1 MGMNKRHVLDLD
13 TYSKTDIEVVLTNT
27 FKMKELLKQGIKKA
41 PNLNGKILVNIFLEA
56 STRTRVSFERAAKIL
71 GADVINVSGSGSS
84 IEKGESLYN
93 TALTLQAMNADII
106 VVRHP
111 HAGAPY
117 FLARHLNAS
126 VINAGDGSHAH
137 PTQAMLDLFTV
148 YENFGRLENLKIVII
163 GDILHSRVARSNIWG
178 FVKLGAELV
187 LCGPKTLL
195 PKEFK
200 TNLAF
205 YYPDGFKNI
214 RVESNISDAVKDAD
228 VVMALRLQ
236 KERQKHWSIPSIRE
250 YANLFCI
257 TPEVMK
263 LAKTNAI
270 VMHPGPMNEG
280 IEIET
285 SVAHSDRSVVEN
297 QVTNGL
303 AVRMAVLLNV
313 TQSSKVRKM
322 GDS

>member
-1 MGMNKRHVLDLD
+1 MEILMNKRHVLDLD
-13 TYSKTDIEVVLTNT
+13 TYSKIDIEA
-27 FKMKELLKQGIKKA
+27 LLKNTVEMKDLLRRDMKKIA
-41 PNLNGKILVNIFLEA
+41 SLNGKTVVNIFLEA

-71 GADVINVSGSGSS
+71 SADVINVSGSGSS

-106 VVRHP
+106 IVRHP

-117 FLARHLNAS
+117 FLSRHLDAN

-148 YENFGRLENLKIVII
+148 YENFGRIENLKIAII

-178 FVKLGAELV
+178 FVKLGAQLI

-195 PKEFK
+195 PKHFER
-200 TNLAF
+200 NLQQI
-205 YYPDGFKNI
+205 YQTGSNNI
-214 RVESNISDAVKDAD
+214 RIENDLCSAVQDVD

-236 KERQKHWSIPSIRE
+236 KERQKHWSVPSIRE
-250 YANLFCI
+250 YANLFCV
-257 TPEVMK
+257 TPQIMK
-263 LAKTNAI
+263 LAKKTCI
-270 VMHPGPMNEG
+270 VMQPGPMNEG

-285 SVAHSDRSVVEN
+285 SVAHSMQSVVED

-303 AVRMAVLLNV
+303 AVRMAVLQNV
-313 TQSSKVRKM
+313 TLNNIGKNK
-322 GDS
+322 

>member
-1 MGMNKRHVLDLD
+1 MTMNKKHVLDLD
-13 TYSKTDIEVVLTNT
+13 SYSKTDIESLMKNT
-27 FKMKELLKQGIKKA
+27 IEMKDLLQKDIKKI
-41 PNLNGKILVNIFLEA
+41 PSLNGKTVVNIFLEA

-71 GADVINVSGSGSS
+71 SADVINVSGSGSS

-106 VVRHP
+106 IVRHP

-117 FLARHLNAS
+117 FLSRHLDAS

-148 YENFGRLENLKIVII
+148 FENFGKIENLKIAII

-178 FVKLGAELV
+178 FVKLGAKLV

-195 PKEFK
+195 PKQFEA
-200 TNLAF
+200 NLQQIYHTKA
-205 YYPDGFKNI
+205 
-214 RVESNISDAVKDAD
+214 SNIKIEYDLRSAVQGAD

-236 KERQKHWSIPSIRE
+236 KERQKHWSVPSIRE
-250 YANLFCI
+250 YANLFCL

-263 LAKTNAI
+263 LAKNNCI

-285 SVAHSDRSVVEN
+285 SVAHSQQSVVEN

-303 AVRMAVLLNV
+303 AVRMAVLQNV
-313 TQSSKVRKM
+313 TLNNIGKDK
-322 GDS
+322 

>member
-1 MGMNKRHVLDLD
+1 MDKRHVLDLD
-13 TYSKTDIEVVLTNT
+13 TYSKKDIESLLENT
-27 FKMKELLKQGIKKA
+27 VEMKKLLQLGTKKI
-41 PNLNGKILVNIFLEA
+41 PSLNGKTVVNIFLEA

-71 GADVINVSGSGSS
+71 SADVINVSGSGSS

-106 VVRHP
+106 IVRHP

-117 FLARHLNAS
+117 FLSRHLDAS

-137 PTQAMLDLFTV
+137 PTQAMLDLYTV
-148 YENFGRLENLKIVII
+148 YEKFGKIQNLKIAII

-178 FVKLGAELV
+178 FVKLGAQLV

-195 PKEFK
+195 SKKFES
-200 TNLAF
+200 NLQQIYQA
-205 YYPDGFKNI
+205 GSKNI
-214 RVESNISDAVKDAD
+214 RVENDLRAAVKGVD

-236 KERQKHWSIPSIRE
+236 KERQKHWSVPSIRE
-250 YANLFCI
+250 YANLFCV
-257 TPEVMK
+257 TPEIMK
-263 LAKTNAI
+263 HAKKSCI

-280 IEIET
+280 VEIET
-285 SVAHSDRSVVEN
+285 TVAHSKQSVVED

-303 AVRMAVLLNV
+303 AVRMAVLQNV
-313 TQSSKVRKM
+313 TLNNIGKNK
-322 GDS
+322 

>member
-1 MGMNKRHVLDLD
+1 MEAFMDKRHVLDLD
-13 TYSKTDIEVVLTNT
+13 TYSKKDIESLLENT
-27 FKMKELLKQGIKKA
+27 IEMKKLLQLDTKKI
-41 PNLNGKILVNIFLEA
+41 PSLNGKTVVNIFLEA

-71 GADVINVSGSGSS
+71 SADVINVSGSGSS

-106 VVRHP
+106 IVRHP

-117 FLARHLNAS
+117 FLSRHLDAS

-137 PTQAMLDLFTV
+137 PTQAMLDLYTV
-148 YENFGRLENLKIVII
+148 YEKFGKIQNLKIAII

-178 FVKLGAELV
+178 FVKLGAQLV

-195 PKEFK
+195 PKKFES
-200 TNLAF
+200 NLQQIYQA
-205 YYPDGFKNI
+205 GSKNI
-214 RVESNISDAVKDAD
+214 RVENDLRAAVKGVD

-236 KERQKHWSIPSIRE
+236 KERQKHWSVPSIRE
-250 YANLFCI
+250 YANLFCV
-257 TPEVMK
+257 TPEIMK
-263 LAKTNAI
+263 HAKKSCI

-280 IEIET
+280 VEIET
-285 SVAHSDRSVVEN
+285 SVAHSKQSVVED

-303 AVRMAVLLNV
+303 AVRMAVLQNV
-313 TQSSKVRKM
+313 TLNNIGKNK
-322 GDS
+322 

>member
-1 MGMNKRHVLDLD
+1 MELVMNKRHVLDLD
-13 TYSKTDIEVVLTNT
+13 TYSKIDIQSLLKNT
-27 FKMKELLKQGIKKA
+27 IEMKELLQRDIKKT
-41 PNLNGKILVNIFLEA
+41 PSLNGKTVVNIFLEA

-71 GADVINVSGSGSS
+71 SADVINVSGSGSS

-106 VVRHP
+106 IVRHP

-117 FLARHLNAS
+117 FLSRHLDAS

-148 YENFGRLENLKIVII
+148 FENFGKIENLKIVII

-178 FVKLGAELV
+178 FIKMGAKLV

-195 PKEFK
+195 PKQFEN
-200 TNLAF
+200 NLQQIYHA
-205 YYPDGFKNI
+205 GSKSI
-214 RVESNISDAVKDAD
+214 RVENDICSAVQGAD

-236 KERQKHWSIPSIRE
+236 KERQKHWSVPSIRE
-250 YANLFCI
+250 YANLFCV

-263 LAKTNAI
+263 LAKNSCI

-285 SVAHSDRSVVEN
+285 SVAHSGQSVVEN

-303 AVRMAVLLNV
+303 AVRMAVLQNLTLNNIGED
-313 TQSSKVRKM
+313 K
-322 GDS
+322 

>member
-1 MGMNKRHVLDLD
+1 MVMNKRHVLDLD
-13 TYSKTDIEVVLTNT
+13 SYSKTDIES
-27 FKMKELLKQGIKKA
+27 LLKNTIEMKGLLQRDIKKTTS
-41 PNLNGKILVNIFLEA
+41 LNGKTVVNIFLEA

-71 GADVINVSGSGSS
+71 SADVINVSGSGSS

-106 VVRHP
+106 IVRHP

-117 FLARHLNAS
+117 FLARHLDAS

-148 YENFGRLENLKIVII
+148 FENFGKIENLKIVII

-178 FVKLGAELV
+178 FIKMGAKLV

-195 PKEFK
+195 PKQFEN
-200 TNLAF
+200 NLQQIYHA
-205 YYPDGFKNI
+205 GSKSI
-214 RVESNISDAVKDAD
+214 RVENDICSAVQGAD

-236 KERQKHWSIPSIRE
+236 KERQKHWSVPSIRE
-250 YANLFCI
+250 YANLFCV

-263 LAKTNAI
+263 LAKNSCI

-285 SVAHSDRSVVEN
+285 SVAHSGQSVVEN

-303 AVRMAVLLNV
+303 AVRMAVLQNLTLNNIGED
-313 TQSSKVRKM
+313 K
-322 GDS
+322 

>member
-1 MGMNKRHVLDLD
+1 MDKRHVLDLD
-13 TYSKTDIEVVLTNT
+13 TYSKKDIESLLENT
-27 FKMKELLKQGIKKA
+27 VEMKKLLQLDTKKI
-41 PNLNGKILVNIFLEA
+41 PSLNGKTVVNIFLEA

-71 GADVINVSGSGSS
+71 SADVINVSGSGSS

-106 VVRHP
+106 IVRHP

-117 FLARHLNAS
+117 FLSRHLDAS

-137 PTQAMLDLFTV
+137 PTQAMLDLYTV
-148 YENFGRLENLKIVII
+148 YEKFGKIQNLKIAII

-178 FVKLGAELV
+178 FVKLGAQLV

-195 PKEFK
+195 PKKFES
-200 TNLAF
+200 NLQQIYQA
-205 YYPDGFKNI
+205 GSKNI
-214 RVESNISDAVKDAD
+214 RVENDLRAAVKGVD

-236 KERQKHWSIPSIRE
+236 KERQKHWSVPSIRE
-250 YANLFCI
+250 YANLFCV
-257 TPEVMK
+257 TPEIMK
-263 LAKTNAI
+263 HAKKSCI

-280 IEIET
+280 VEIET
-285 SVAHSDRSVVEN
+285 SVAHSKQSVVEE

-303 AVRMAVLLNV
+303 AVRMAVLQNV
-313 TQSSKVRKM
+313 TLNNIGKNK
-322 GDS
+322 

>member
-1 MGMNKRHVLDLD
+1 MDKRHVLDLD
-13 TYSKTDIEVVLTNT
+13 TYSKKDIESLLENT
-27 FKMKELLKQGIKKA
+27 VEMKKLLQLDTKKI
-41 PNLNGKILVNIFLEA
+41 PSLNGKTVVNIFLEA

-71 GADVINVSGSGSS
+71 SADVINVSGSGSS

-106 VVRHP
+106 IVRHP

-117 FLARHLNAS
+117 FLSRHLDAS

-137 PTQAMLDLFTV
+137 PTQAMLDLYTV
-148 YENFGRLENLKIVII
+148 YEKFGKIQNLKIAII

-178 FVKLGAELV
+178 FVKLGAQLV

-195 PKEFK
+195 PKKFES
-200 TNLAF
+200 NLQQIYQA
-205 YYPDGFKNI
+205 GSKNI
-214 RVESNISDAVKDAD
+214 RVENDLRAAVKGVD

-236 KERQKHWSIPSIRE
+236 KERQKHWSVPSIRE
-250 YANLFCI
+250 YANLFCV
-257 TPEVMK
+257 TPEIMK
-263 LAKTNAI
+263 HAKKSCI

-285 SVAHSDRSVVEN
+285 SVAHSKQSVVED

-303 AVRMAVLLNV
+303 AVRMAVLQNV
-313 TQSSKVRKM
+313 TLNNIGKNK
-322 GDS
+322 

>member
-1 MGMNKRHVLDLD
+1 MDKRHVLDLD
-13 TYSKTDIEVVLTNT
+13 TYSKKDIESLLENT
-27 FKMKELLKQGIKKA
+27 VEMKKLLQLDTKKI
-41 PNLNGKILVNIFLEA
+41 PSLNGKTVVNIFLEA

-71 GADVINVSGSGSS
+71 SADVINVSGSGSS

-106 VVRHP
+106 IVRHP

-117 FLARHLNAS
+117 FLSRHLDAS

-137 PTQAMLDLFTV
+137 PTQAMLDLYTV
-148 YENFGRLENLKIVII
+148 YEKFGKIQNLKIAII

-178 FVKLGAELV
+178 FVKLGAQLV

-195 PKEFK
+195 PKKFES
-200 TNLAF
+200 NLQQIYQA
-205 YYPDGFKNI
+205 GSKNI
-214 RVESNISDAVKDAD
+214 RVENDLRAAVKGVD

-236 KERQKHWSIPSIRE
+236 KERQKHWSVPSIRE
-250 YANLFCI
+250 YANLFCV
-257 TPEVMK
+257 TPEIMK
-263 LAKTNAI
+263 HAKKSCI

-280 IEIET
+280 VEIET
-285 SVAHSDRSVVEN
+285 SVAHSKQSVVED

-303 AVRMAVLLNV
+303 AVRMAVLQNV
-313 TQSSKVRKM
+313 TLNNIGKNK
-322 GDS
+322 

>member
-1 MGMNKRHVLDLD
+1 MKKGMNKRHVLDLD
-13 TYSKTDIEVVLTNT
+13 TYSKTDIEAVLENT
-27 FKMKELLKQGIKKA
+27 LKMKKVLSQDIKKI
-41 PNLNGKILVNIFLEA
+41 PSLSGKTIVNIFLEA
-56 STRTRVSFERAAKIL
+56 STRTRVSFERAAKML
-71 GADVINVSGSGSS
+71 SADVINVSGSGSS

-93 TALTLQAMNADII
+93 TALTLQVI

-117 FLARHLNAS
+117 FLARHLDAS

-148 YENFGRLENLKIVII
+148 YENFGGFENLRIAII

-178 FVKLGAELV
+178 FLKLGAKLV

-195 PKEFK
+195 PKEFT
-200 TNLAF
+200 TNLSLMYA
-205 YYPDGFKNI
+205 DLAN
-214 RVESNISDAVKDAD
+214 NISVENNVRNAVQGAD

-263 LAKTNAI
+263 LAKASSI

-285 SVAHSDRSVVEN
+285 SVAHSEQSMVEN

-303 AVRMAVLLNV
+303 AVRMAVLQNI
-313 TQSSKVRKM
+313 TRNSDGIKV
-322 GDS
+322 GN

>member
-1 MGMNKRHVLDLD
+1 MEAFMDKRHVLDLD
-13 TYSKTDIEVVLTNT
+13 TYSKKDIESLLENT
-27 FKMKELLKQGIKKA
+27 VEMKKLLQLDTKKI
-41 PNLNGKILVNIFLEA
+41 PSLNGKTVVNIFLEA

-71 GADVINVSGSGSS
+71 SADVINVSGSGSS

-106 VVRHP
+106 IVRHP

-117 FLARHLNAS
+117 FLSRHLDAS

-137 PTQAMLDLFTV
+137 PTQAMLDLYTV
-148 YENFGRLENLKIVII
+148 YEKFGKIQNLKIAII

-178 FVKLGAELV
+178 FVKLGAQLV

-195 PKEFK
+195 PKKFES
-200 TNLAF
+200 NLQQIYQA
-205 YYPDGFKNI
+205 GSKNI
-214 RVESNISDAVKDAD
+214 RVENDLRAAVKGVD

-236 KERQKHWSIPSIRE
+236 KERQKHWSVPSIRE
-250 YANLFCI
+250 YANLFCV
-257 TPEVMK
+257 TPEIMK
-263 LAKTNAI
+263 HAKKSCI

-285 SVAHSDRSVVEN
+285 SVAHSKQSVVED

-303 AVRMAVLLNV
+303 AVRMAVLQNV
-313 TQSSKVRKM
+313 TLNNIGKNK
-322 GDS
+322 

>member
-1 MGMNKRHVLDLD
+1 MVMNKRHVLDLD
-13 TYSKTDIEVVLTNT
+13 SYSKTDIES
-27 FKMKELLKQGIKKA
+27 LLKNTIEMKGLLQRDIKKTTS
-41 PNLNGKILVNIFLEA
+41 LNGKTVVNIFLEA

-71 GADVINVSGSGSS
+71 SADVINVSGSGSS

-106 VVRHP
+106 IVRHP

-117 FLARHLNAS
+117 FLARHLDAS

-148 YENFGRLENLKIVII
+148 FENFGKIENLKIVII

-178 FVKLGAELV
+178 FIKMGAQLV

-195 PKEFK
+195 PKQFEN
-200 TNLAF
+200 NLQQIYHA
-205 YYPDGFKNI
+205 GSKSI
-214 RVESNISDAVKDAD
+214 RVENDICSAVQGAD

-236 KERQKHWSIPSIRE
+236 KERQKHWSVPSIRE
-250 YANLFCI
+250 YANLFCL

-263 LAKTNAI
+263 LAKNNCI

-285 SVAHSDRSVVEN
+285 SVAHSQQSVVEN

-303 AVRMAVLLNV
+303 AVRMAVLQNV
-313 TQSSKVRKM
+313 TLNNIGKDK
-322 GDS
+322 

>member
-27 FKMKELLKQGIKKA
+27 HKMKELLKQGIKKA

-137 PTQAMLDLFTV
+137 PTQAMLDLV
-148 YENFGRLENLKIVII
+148 QNWCYVVLRLCCLRNLKLIWHFII
-163 GDILHSRVARSNIWG
+163 LMDLKI
-178 FVKLGAELV
+178 
-187 LCGPKTLL
+187 
-195 PKEFK
+195 
-200 TNLAF
+200 
-205 YYPDGFKNI
+205 
-214 RVESNISDAVKDAD
+214 
-228 VVMALRLQ
+228 
-236 KERQKHWSIPSIRE
+236 
-250 YANLFCI
+250 
-257 TPEVMK
+257 
-263 LAKTNAI
+263 
-270 VMHPGPMNEG
+270 
-280 IEIET
+280 
-285 SVAHSDRSVVEN
+285 
-297 QVTNGL
+297 
-303 AVRMAVLLNV
+303 
-313 TQSSKVRKM
+313 
-322 GDS
+322 

>member
-1 MGMNKRHVLDLD
+1 MAMNKRHVLDLD
-13 TYSKTDIEVVLTNT
+13 SYSKTDIES
-27 FKMKELLKQGIKKA
+27 LLKNTIEMKGLLQRDIKKTTS
-41 PNLNGKILVNIFLEA
+41 LNGKTVVNMFLEA

-71 GADVINVSGSGSS
+71 SADVINVSGSGSS

-106 VVRHP
+106 IVRHP

-117 FLARHLNAS
+117 FLARHLDAS

-148 YENFGRLENLKIVII
+148 FENFGKIENLKIVII

-178 FVKLGAELV
+178 FIKMGAQLV

-195 PKEFK
+195 PKQFEN
-200 TNLAF
+200 NLQQI
-205 YYPDGFKNI
+205 YRIGSKSI
-214 RVESNISDAVKDAD
+214 RVENDICSAVQGAD

-236 KERQKHWSIPSIRE
+236 KERQKHWSVPSIRE
-250 YANLFCI
+250 YANLFCV

-263 LAKTNAI
+263 LAKNSCI

-285 SVAHSDRSVVEN
+285 SVAHSGQSVVEN

-303 AVRMAVLLNV
+303 AVRMAVLQNV
-313 TQSSKVRKM
+313 TLNNIGKDK
-322 GDS
+322 

>member
-1 MGMNKRHVLDLD
+1 MNKRHVLDLN
-13 TYSKTDIEVVLTNT
+13 TYSKTDIESLLKNT
-27 FKMKELLKQGIKKA
+27 IEMKELLQRDIKKISS
-41 PNLNGKILVNIFLEA
+41 LNGKTVVNIFLEA

-71 GADVINVSGSGSS
+71 SADVINVSGSGSS
-84 IEKGESLYN
+84 IEKGETLYN

-106 VVRHP
+106 IVRHP

-117 FLARHLNAS
+117 FLARHLDAS

-148 YENFGRLENLKIVII
+148 FENFGKIEKLKIAII

-178 FVKLGAELV
+178 FIKMGAKLV

-195 PKEFK
+195 PKQFEN
-200 TNLAF
+200 NLQQIYHA
-205 YYPDGFKNI
+205 GSKSI
-214 RVESNISDAVKDAD
+214 RVENDICSAVQGAD

-236 KERQKHWSIPSIRE
+236 KERQKHWSVPSIRE
-250 YANLFCI
+250 YANLFCV

-263 LAKTNAI
+263 LAKNSCI

-285 SVAHSDRSVVEN
+285 SVAHSGQSVVEN

-303 AVRMAVLLNV
+303 AVRMAVLQNLTLNNIGED
-313 TQSSKVRKM
+313 K
-322 GDS
+322 

>member
-1 MGMNKRHVLDLD
+1 MESFMDKRHVLDLD
-13 TYSKTDIEVVLTNT
+13 TYSKKDIESLLENT
-27 FKMKELLKQGIKKA
+27 VEMKKLLQLDTKKI
-41 PNLNGKILVNIFLEA
+41 PSLNGKTVVNIFLEA

-71 GADVINVSGSGSS
+71 SADVINVSGSGSS

-106 VVRHP
+106 IVRHP

-117 FLARHLNAS
+117 FLSRHLDAS

-137 PTQAMLDLFTV
+137 PTQAMLDLYTV
-148 YENFGRLENLKIVII
+148 YEKFGKIQNLKIAII

-178 FVKLGAELV
+178 FVKLGAQLV

-195 PKEFK
+195 PKKFES
-200 TNLAF
+200 NLQQIYQA
-205 YYPDGFKNI
+205 GSKNI
-214 RVESNISDAVKDAD
+214 RVENDLRAAVKGVD

-236 KERQKHWSIPSIRE
+236 KERQKHWSVPSIRE
-250 YANLFCI
+250 YANLFCV
-257 TPEVMK
+257 TPEIMK
-263 LAKTNAI
+263 HAKKSCI

-280 IEIET
+280 VEIET
-285 SVAHSDRSVVEN
+285 SVAHSKQSVVED

-303 AVRMAVLLNV
+303 AVRMAVLQNV
-313 TQSSKVRKM
+313 TLNNIGKNK
-322 GDS
+322 

>member
-1 MGMNKRHVLDLD
+1 MEILMNKRHVLDLD
-13 TYSKTDIEVVLTNT
+13 TYSKIDIEA
-27 FKMKELLKQGIKKA
+27 LLKNTVEMKDLLRRDMKKIES
-41 PNLNGKILVNIFLEA
+41 LNGKTVVNIFLEA

-71 GADVINVSGSGSS
+71 SADVINVSGSGSS

-106 VVRHP
+106 IVRHP

-117 FLARHLNAS
+117 FLSRHLDSN

-148 YENFGRLENLKIVII
+148 YENFGRIENLKIAII

-178 FVKLGAELV
+178 FVKLGAQLV

-195 PKEFK
+195 PKHFER
-200 TNLAF
+200 NLQQI
-205 YYPDGFKNI
+205 YQTGSNNI
-214 RVESNISDAVKDAD
+214 RIENDLCSAVQDVD

-236 KERQKHWSIPSIRE
+236 KERQKHWSVPSIRE
-250 YANLFCI
+250 YANLFCV
-257 TPEVMK
+257 TPQIMK
-263 LAKTNAI
+263 LAKKTCI

-285 SVAHSDRSVVEN
+285 SVAHSRQSVVED

-303 AVRMAVLLNV
+303 AVRMAVLQNV
-313 TQSSKVRKM
+313 TLNNM
-322 GDS
+322 GKNK

>member
-1 MGMNKRHVLDLD
+1 MEAFMDKRHVLDLD
-13 TYSKTDIEVVLTNT
+13 TYSKKDIESLLENT
-27 FKMKELLKQGIKKA
+27 VEMKKLLQLDTKKI
-41 PNLNGKILVNIFLEA
+41 PSLNGKTVVNIFLEA

-71 GADVINVSGSGSS
+71 SADVINVSGSGSS

-106 VVRHP
+106 IVRHP

-117 FLARHLNAS
+117 FLSRHLDAS

-137 PTQAMLDLFTV
+137 PTQAMLDLYTV
-148 YENFGRLENLKIVII
+148 YEKFGKIQNLKIAII

-178 FVKLGAELV
+178 FVKLGAQLV

-195 PKEFK
+195 PKKFES
-200 TNLAF
+200 NLQQIYQA
-205 YYPDGFKNI
+205 GSKNI
-214 RVESNISDAVKDAD
+214 RVENDLRAAVKGVD

-236 KERQKHWSIPSIRE
+236 KERQKHWSVPSIRE
-250 YANLFCI
+250 YANLFCV
-257 TPEVMK
+257 TPEIMK
-263 LAKTNAI
+263 HAKKSCI

-280 IEIET
+280 VEIET
-285 SVAHSDRSVVEN
+285 SVAHSKQSVVED

-303 AVRMAVLLNV
+303 AVRMAVLQNV
-313 TQSSKVRKM
+313 TLNNIGKNK
-322 GDS
+322 

>member
-1 MGMNKRHVLDLD
+1 MDKRHVLDLD
-13 TYSKTDIEVVLTNT
+13 TYSKKDIESLLENT
-27 FKMKELLKQGIKKA
+27 IEMKKLLQLDTKKI
-41 PNLNGKILVNIFLEA
+41 PSLNGKTVVNIFLEA

-71 GADVINVSGSGSS
+71 SADVINVSGSGSS

-106 VVRHP
+106 IVRHP

-117 FLARHLNAS
+117 FLSRHLDAS

-137 PTQAMLDLFTV
+137 PTQAMLDLYTV
-148 YENFGRLENLKIVII
+148 YEKFGKIQNLKIAII

-178 FVKLGAELV
+178 FVKLGAQLV

-195 PKEFK
+195 PKKFES
-200 TNLAF
+200 NLQQIYQA
-205 YYPDGFKNI
+205 GSKNI
-214 RVESNISDAVKDAD
+214 RVENDLRAAVKGVD

-236 KERQKHWSIPSIRE
+236 KERQKHWSVPSIRE
-250 YANLFCI
+250 YANLFCV
-257 TPEVMK
+257 TPEIMK
-263 LAKTNAI
+263 HAKKSCI

-280 IEIET
+280 VEIET
-285 SVAHSDRSVVEN
+285 SVAHSKQSVVED

-303 AVRMAVLLNV
+303 AVRMAVLQNV
-313 TQSSKVRKM
+313 TLNNIGKNK
-322 GDS
+322 

>member
-1 MGMNKRHVLDLD
+1 MTMNKKHVLDLD
-13 TYSKTDIEVVLTNT
+13 SYSKTDIES
-27 FKMKELLKQGIKKA
+27 LLKNTIEMKDLLQKDIKKI
-41 PNLNGKILVNIFLEA
+41 PSLNGKTVVNIFLEA

-71 GADVINVSGSGSS
+71 SADVINVSGSGSS

-106 VVRHP
+106 IVRHP

-117 FLARHLNAS
+117 FLSRHLDAS

-148 YENFGRLENLKIVII
+148 FENFGKIENLKIAII

-178 FVKLGAELV
+178 FVKLGAKLV

-195 PKEFK
+195 PKQFE
-200 TNLAF
+200 TNLQQIYHTEA
-205 YYPDGFKNI
+205 
-214 RVESNISDAVKDAD
+214 SNIKIEYDLRSAVQGAD

-236 KERQKHWSIPSIRE
+236 KERQKHWSVPSIRE
-250 YANLFCI
+250 YANLFCL

-263 LAKTNAI
+263 LAKNNCI

-285 SVAHSDRSVVEN
+285 SVAHSQQSVVEN

-303 AVRMAVLLNV
+303 AVRMAVLQNV
-313 TQSSKVRKM
+313 TLNNIGKDK
-322 GDS
+322 